1 MLNEQHNYAF
11 LQLISNQCQL
21 MFDNCF
27 QHCQLNNFQ
36 LRKNGALSKLFDDII
51 SVDLSIYR
59 ENIRPTHH
67 ARMHAGLRYDD

>member
-1 MLNEQHNYAF
+1 MHNYAF
-11 LQLISNQCQL
+11 LQLISNRMSITVRQL
-21 MFDNCF
+21 FSTLSTK
-27 QHCQLNNFQ
+27 QLSIE
-36 LRKNGALSKLFDDII
+36 KNRALTKLFDDII